1 MLCENYMHKGQEGVN
16 VKMNY
21 EFDTN
26 LMKIMCLQQTKKM
39 KVDHR
44 IKILKL
50 NRIVFFSQILIF
62 CRTFFVMNFLCL
74 SMHTFSFLHC
84 GLQSLKDQG
93 VI

>member
-26 LMKIMCLQQTKKM
+26 LMKIMCLQKTKKM

-44 IKILKL
+44 IKILK
-50 NRIVFFSQILIF
+50 IE
-62 CRTFFVMNFLCL
+62 
-74 SMHTFSFLHC
+74 
-84 GLQSLKDQG
+84 
-93 VI
+93 